1 MTIAGSVA
9 SFVGMFILMIAT
21 ALLLRRRGVLRS
33 EHSTL
38 LSVLL
43 LDIVCPPLIFSS
55 IAKANLHLKDL
66 VAAGAVFGS
75 EIVICFLSY
84 LIGRWALRLDRL
96 ALGAF
101 VIAAT
106 FGSTGLIG
114 NALVQVLFRDN
125 TDLVSMSMFI
135 GNFGV
140 GIPGNTIG
148 IFLAMRFGTRDH
160 VTSLTQHF
168 KSFLVMPC
176 MVALY
181 AGLVWSIWKL
191 PTSGMGLDV
200 VFGASRMIGA
210 SLPFVTAMVVGLSLE
225 KLDFG
230 KDLGVLAAG
239 ALLALIVEPWVAEQ
253 LINMYPA
260 DQQTRLITVLFSA
273 MPSTPLG
280 VVFAVRY
287 GGDVSLAGKL
297 ATFTLTMSAITLPL
311 MALKIVH

>member
-1 MTIAGSVA
+1 MSIAGSVA
-9 SFVGMFILMIAT
+9 SFIGMFILMIAT

-55 IAKANLHLKDL
+55 IAKANLRLQDL
-66 VAAGAVFGS
+66 IAAGALFGS
-75 EIVICFLSY
+75 EIAICFLSY

-101 VIAAT
+101 IIAAT

-148 IFLAMRFGTRDH
+148 IFLAMRFGTSDH

-168 KSFLVMPC
+168 KNFLVMPC

-181 AGLVWSIWKL
+181 AGLVWSVWKL

-200 VFGASRMIGA
+200 IFGACRMIGA
-210 SLPFVTAMVVGLSLE
+210 SLPFVVAMVVGLSLE

-230 KDLGVLAAG
+230 KDLGVLVAG
-239 ALLALIVEPWVAEQ
+239 ALLALIIEPWVAER
-253 LINMYPA
+253 LINMYPV

-280 VVFAVRY
+280 VVLAVRY
-287 GGDVSLAGKL
+287 GGDVSLASKL
-297 ATFTLTMSAITLPL
+297 ATFTLIMSAVSLPL
-311 MALKIVH
+311 IALL